1 MGDLKDEEIGLL
13 IEEAGSSSEIV
24 DSPPPENASRKR
36 PSVCS
41 GAMTLLIFVGLLAVI
56 FTIYHAKENSHEM
69 PVMAR
74 RDILKAP
81 FNALVVGDWGREGL
95 YNQSLVAQQMGK
107 VGKHLDVNFIISTG
121 DNFYESG
128 LSTFDDQKFDESFSE
143 IYKAPSLQK
152 TWYAVLGNHD
162 YRGNPEIQVD
172 EVLNSRDSRWV
183 CDYTFTVPVNL
194 GQACD
199 GRTDTLSSDVEFF
212 FIDTNP
218 FEEDYWTPDNEKY
231 EWTRRI
237 PREVVI
243 ANQLKKLTEALE
255 ASTATWKLVVGHHT
269 MFSYGSHGN
278 TPELIE
284 KILPILEANKVDMY
298 INGHDHSLQHIKRED
313 SDIHFVTSGGG
324 SKAWKGVLPPS
335 NLQDSKI
342 YYDGQGF
349 ISISIVPKV
358 LQVNF
363 YDINGVILHQI
374 ELTK

>member
-1 MGDLKDEEIGLL
+1 L
-13 IEEAGSSSEIV
+13 
-24 DSPPPENASRKR
+24 
-36 PSVCS
+36 
-41 GAMTLLIFVGLLAVI
+41 
-56 FTIYHAKENSHEM
+56 
-69 PVMAR
+69 
-74 RDILKAP
+74 
-81 FNALVVGDWGREGL
+81 
-95 YNQSLVAQQMGK
+95 
-107 VGKHLDVNFIISTG
+107 
-121 DNFYESG
+121 
-128 LSTFDDQKFDESFSE
+128 
-143 IYKAPSLQK
+143 
-152 TWYAVLGNHD
+152 
-162 YRGNPEIQVD
+162 
-172 EVLNSRDSRWV
+172 
-183 CDYTFTVPVNL
+183 
-194 GQACD
+194 
-199 GRTDTLSSDVEFF
+199 EFF

-231 EWTRRI
+231 EWTRPI

-243 ANQLKKLTEALE
+243 ANQLKNLSEALE
-255 ASTATWKLVVGHHT
+255 ASTATWKLVVGHHP

-284 KILPILEANKVDMY
+284 KILPILEENKVDMY